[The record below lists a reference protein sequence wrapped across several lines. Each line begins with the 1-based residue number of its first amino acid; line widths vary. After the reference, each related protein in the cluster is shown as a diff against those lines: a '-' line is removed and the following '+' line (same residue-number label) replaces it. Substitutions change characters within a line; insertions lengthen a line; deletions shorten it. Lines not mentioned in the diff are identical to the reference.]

1 MTMTITEIPS
11 WGWLLL
17 LVGATIIALLAF
29 IAGRLLAQLRQQR
42 QAQHLVAA
50 KRDNHVVESVIT
62 IAMAMEQGQCELS
75 EGALRIAVLLDHHSS
90 ALATDYTAC
99 YPAIHD
105 MYERIKHMPT
115 HAARK
120 QLPKAEIRAMD
131 REREGYE
138 RELEQALVA
147 EARALVK
154 AFRSL

>member
-1 MTMTITEIPS
+1 MTEWPLWAIV
-11 WGWLLL
+11 
-17 LVGATIIALLAF
+17 LVALGAIIIAVLAF
-29 IAGRLLAQLRQQR
+29 TAGRLLAQLKQQR
-42 QAQHLVAA
+42 QAQQQVID
-50 KRDNHVVESVIT
+50 KRDAHVVESVVT

-90 ALATDYTAC
+90 AISSAYAER

-120 QLPKAEIRAMD
+120 QRPKAEIRALD

-138 RELEQALVA
+138 RELEQALIA
-147 EARALVK
+147 EARALLK
-154 AFRSL
+154 AFR

>member
-1 MTMTITEIPS
+1 MTMTELPVWAWI
-11 WGWLLL
+11 L
-17 LVGATIIALLAF
+17 LVVGAGIIAVLAF

-42 QAQHLVAA
+42 QAQQQVND
-50 KRDNHVVESVIT
+50 KRDNHVVESVVT

-75 EGALRIAVLLDHHSS
+75 EGALRIAVLLEHHSS
-90 ALATDYTAC
+90 TVTTDYVSR

-115 HAARK
+115 HSARK
-120 QLPKAEIRAMD
+120 QRPKAEIRAMD

-147 EARALVK
+147 EARTIVK

>member
-1 MTMTITEIPS
+1 MTEIPL
-11 WGWLLL
+11 WAWLLIAL
-17 LVGATIIALLAF
+17 GVGIIAVLAY

-42 QAQHLVAA
+42 QAQQQAA
-50 KRDNHVVESVIT
+50 NKRDSHVVESVVT

-90 ALATDYTAC
+90 ASNQDYVAR
-99 YPAIHD
+99 YPAIYD

-115 HAARK
+115 HSARK
-120 QLPKAEIRAMD
+120 QRPKAEIRAMD
-131 REREGYE
+131 KQREGYE

>member
-1 MTMTITEIPS
+1 MTMSEWPLWAWILIA
-11 WGWLLL
+11 
-17 LVGATIIALLAF
+17 VGVGIIAVLAF
-29 IAGRLLAQLRQQR
+29 IAGRLLAQLKQQQ
-42 QAQHLVAA
+42 QAQQAATA

-75 EGALRIAVLLDHHSS
+75 EGALRIAVLLDHHSAAAS
-90 ALATDYTAC
+90 ADYVSR

-120 QLPKAEIRAMD
+120 QWPKAEIRKLD
-131 REREGYE
+131 KEREGYE

-147 EARALVK
+147 EARAIVK

>member
-1 MTMTITEIPS
+1 MTELPL
-11 WGWLLL
+11 WAWLLVAL
-17 LVGATIIALLAF
+17 GVSIIAWLAF
-29 IAGRLLAQLRQQR
+29 VAGRLLAQLKQQR
-42 QAQHLVAA
+42 QAQQQVRD

-75 EGALRIAVLLDHHSS
+75 EGALRIAVLLEHHSS
-90 ALATDYTAC
+90 AAAADYVAR
-99 YPAIHD
+99 YPAMHD

-120 QLPKAEIRAMD
+120 QWPKAEIRAMD